1 MRKNAV
7 CFGAPLFFVLTDR
20 TRSCGRLFN
29 KEHNFVFFR
38 PGFFAPGVSFFAVL
52 TVSLT
57 VYIFPCAA

>member
-1 MRKNAV
+1 MRCV
-7 CFGAPLFFVLTDR
+7 SVHRFFVLTVR

-29 KEHNFVFFR
+29 KEHNFVLFR

>member
-7 CFGAPLFFVLTDR
+7 CFGAPLFLCLRIERVLADGFLTKNTISCFSDR
-20 TRSCGRLFN
+20 
-29 KEHNFVFFR
+29 V
-38 PGFFAPGVSFFAVL
+38 FFAPGVSFFAVL